1 MRNTAIGS
9 SPPPH
14 APGPVTLV
22 LPPDTTAGHLI
33 RRAQQA
39 HTALWSAEV
48 GTDVTGPQYAILSAL
63 SRRSGVD
70 QVTAGRAA
78 SLDKSTTADIVDRLR
93 RKDWIQRDRDTG
105 DGRRYLLSLTPSAK
119 AMLPDLT
126 ARVETVQDRLLHPL
140 GPNLRRSF
148 GRLLGQVAYQGQV
161 PTGGKDE
168 DKDIEVL
175 RLSST
180 PGHLIRRAEQVHGA
194 LWTRHVGT
202 QLTPSQYALL
212 CSLVWRP
219 AIDQTA
225 AGEMAS
231 LDKSSAADI
240 VARLRRRGWLLDT
253 RDETDRRRKL
263 LALTDLARD
272 TLAEVTPAVQ
282 TVQRDLVAPLSPAE
296 QDKLISLLRRVAYQ

>member
-1 MRNTAIGS
+1 MRDTAIGS
-9 SPPPH
+9 SPPPR
-14 APGPVTLV
+14 APGPVTLA

-33 RRAQQA
+33 RRAQQV

-48 GTDVTGPQYAILSAL
+48 GVEVTGPQYAILSAL

-93 RKDWIQRDRDTG
+93 RKAWIRRDRDAG

-119 AMLPDLT
+119 EMLPGLT
-126 ARVETVQDRLLHPL
+126 ARVEAVQDRLLRPL

-148 GRLLGQVAYQGQV
+148 GRLLGQVAYQGPV
-161 PTGGKDE
+161 PTAGKDE
-168 DKDIEVL
+168 DEDVEVL
-175 RLSST
+175 RLGST

-194 LWTRHVGT
+194 LWSRHVGT
-202 QLTPSQYALL
+202 RLTPSQYALL

-253 RDETDRRRKL
+253 RDEADRRRKL
-263 LALTDLARD
+263 LVLTDLARE

-282 TVQRDLVAPLSPAE
+282 TVQRELVAPLPPAE
-296 QDKLISLLRRVAYQ
+296 QDKLISLLRRVAYR